1 MASRQ
6 TNVSQR
12 ARRRRSRLRFL
23 LLGLFVAGGIAALFL
38 PFLLLRNMMSSGMP
52 LQTARQFAL
61 ASPNAQ
67 TNIALEV
74 TSLPTS
80 TLLTGTLLQKNA
92 DDSYSRTDQKVTVQ
106 WNSAQLVMGN
116 SSDVKQ
122 GAILQVD
129 GRVGDNGVLRASQVV
144 ILTGMV
150 QVKH

>member
-23 LLGLFVAGGIAALFL
+23 LLGLFIAAGIAALFL
-38 PFLLLRNMMSSGMP
+38 PFLLLRNMMSSGTP

-106 WNSAQLVMGN
+106 WNAAQFVMGN

-144 ILTGMV
+144 ILTGIV